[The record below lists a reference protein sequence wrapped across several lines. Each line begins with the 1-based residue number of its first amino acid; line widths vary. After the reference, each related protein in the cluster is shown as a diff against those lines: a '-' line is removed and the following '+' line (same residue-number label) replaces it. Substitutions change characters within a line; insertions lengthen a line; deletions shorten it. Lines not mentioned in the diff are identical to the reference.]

1 MLIIL
6 ITVLTQGPTVPQNM
20 KGKISGSLI
29 INDGVFQ
36 AVGVISFGN
45 YMILEI

>member
-1 MLIIL
+1 MIVIL
-6 ITVLTQGPTVPQNM
+6 VTVVTQGPRVPPNM

-45 YMILEI
+45 YIVP